1 MFPTPDLEQPQ
12 GFSGSGNGEEIRAS
26 TRALQQQIE
35 AELARRRRQGLGNAN
50 RSVLIAGGFGQPIPA
65 GLISNPVLMPI
76 DKVVWLILHRQGRH
90 EGESTLL
97 PCYRDLARLANV
109 TTKATVH
116 AAVVVLRCTRW
127 LTVCERQWNDSG
139 QCRGELYVLNA
150 GPLPL
155 PDTLML
161 DANYLNFLE
170 RTAGHYKRRVRSV
183 ARHVLTELGH
193 SAR

>member
-12 GFSGSGNGEEIRAS
+12 GFSGSATGEEIRAS
-26 TRALQQQIE
+26 TRELQRQIE
-35 AELARRRRQGLGNAN
+35 AELARRRRQGLANAN
-50 RSVLIAGGFGQPIPA
+50 RSVLIAGGCEHPIPA
-65 GLISNPVLMPI
+65 GLISNPVLTPV

-116 AAVVVLRCTRW
+116 GAVAVLRCTRW

-139 QCRGELYVLNA
+139 QCRGELYILNA

-161 DANYLNFLE
+161 DANYLKFLD
-170 RTAGHYKRRVRSV
+170 RAALHYKRRVRNA
-183 ARHVLTELGH
+183 ARRVLTELGH